1 MGEMIELG
9 NKTVLVTGASGLIGA
24 AVVDALLTSGA
35 KVIAAGRSISRLK
48 EKLGDRDG
56 LSFLE
61 YDATRQNEFSFIVDA
76 MVLAASPASPDLFIS
91 KPVDVMLANTVAV
104 NELLDYAVRTKVSKV
119 VYVSSSEVYG
129 KMTPPETGFTEEH
142 FGEIDISN
150 PRNSY
155 SESKRAAELL
165 CVSYAKQYGLDVSIV
180 RPGHIYGP
188 TAAKTDKRVSS
199 LWPRMA
205 ANGEDIVMKSD
216 GAQLRSYV
224 HCADCASA
232 ILTVLQKGR
241 PAEAYNISNR
251 DSVVTIRQLAEVIC
265 KSAGVQLRMEI
276 PSEGEKKAF
285 NPMSN
290 SSLDAW
296 KLEALGWSA
305 RYGIES
311 GVADTINEFK
321 GKCY

>member
-1 MGEMIELG
+1 MMELE

-24 AVVDALLTSGA
+24 AVVEALLASGS
-35 KVIAAGRSISRLK
+35 KVLAAGRSISRLK
-48 EKLGDRDG
+48 EKLGDYDG

-61 YDATRQNEFSFIVDA
+61 YDATRHNEFSFVVDC
-76 MVLAASPASPDLFIS
+76 MVLAASPASPDLFVS

-104 NELLDYAVRTKVSKV
+104 NELLGYAVQTKVSKI

-129 KMTPPETGFTEEH
+129 KMTPPGMGFTEEH

-188 TAAKTDKRVSS
+188 TATKADKRVSS
-199 LWPRMA
+199 LWPQMA
-205 ANGEDIVMKSD
+205 AGGEDIVMKSD

-232 ILTVLQKGR
+232 ILTVLQRGR

-265 KSAGVQLRMEI
+265 KLAGVQLRMEL

-285 NPMSN
+285 NQMVN
-290 SSLDAW
+290 SSLNAS

-305 RYGIES
+305 RYGIEA
-311 GVADTINEFK
+311 GVADMLKTIK
-321 GKCY
+321 RK